1 MLISDNFYISLSSS
15 ISMKSL
21 NPNPAGG
28 MEVPGN
34 PLTFFGDN
42 SNNIG
47 LRLFKFFDFSN

>member
-1 MLISDNFYISLSSS
+1 MLISDNFHISFSSS

-42 SNNIG
+42 SKSIG

>member
-1 MLISDNFYISLSSS
+1 MLISDNFHVSLFSS